1 MPYVRNDGVNVYY
14 EVEEGDEPPLVFL
27 HGWTANMN
35 WWKDQR
41 NYFSGRY
48 KMVFVDNRGHGN
60 SEKPL
65 EYEHYRFEN
74 FVSDLDLI
82 AEEIGLGK
90 FVLVGHSFGT
100 MISMKYCVE
109 HPEKV
114 LALILISGGTRIRTF
129 HKLGYPFAKL
139 FASIS
144 YKISAEYVTRLAVG
158 KKAVEVRKWILD
170 QVMKY
175 TPSYSAMNTYKTLT
189 TIDLRDVA
197 KRIDKPTLIIVGE
210 EDALLPVNKSRELNI
225 LIKNSKLV
233 VVENAGHC
241 VILEKPEDVNKSI
254 EEFISTFTG

>member
-14 EVEEGDEPPLVFL
+14 EVEEGDEPSLVFL

-48 KMVFVDNRGHGN
+48 KMVFIDNRGHGN

-82 AEEIGLGK
+82 AEEIGLEK

-114 LALILISGGTRIRTF
+114 LALILIGGGTRIRTF
-129 HKLGYPFAKL
+129 HKLGYPFAKF
-139 FASIS
+139 FASIA
-144 YKISAEYVTRLAVG
+144 YTTSAKYVAKLAVG
-158 KKAVEVRKWILD
+158 KNAVEVRKWVWE
-170 QVMKY
+170 QAMKY
-175 TPSYSAMNTYKTLT
+175 TPPYSAMNTYKTLR
-189 TIDLRDVA
+189 TIDLRKVA
-197 KRIDKPTLIIVGE
+197 ERIDKPTLVIAGE
-210 EDALLPVNKSRELNI
+210 EDALLPLSRSKELNS

-233 VVENAGHC
+233 VVKNAGHC
-241 VILEKPEDVNKSI
+241 VMLERPDEVNRAMD
-254 EEFISTFTG
+254 EFISTLTG